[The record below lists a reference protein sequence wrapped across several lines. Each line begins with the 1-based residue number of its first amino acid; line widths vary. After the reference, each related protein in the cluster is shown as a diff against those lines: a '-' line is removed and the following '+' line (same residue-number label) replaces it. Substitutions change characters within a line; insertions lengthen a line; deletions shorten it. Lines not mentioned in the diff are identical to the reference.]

1 MTFRKSGAETE
12 SLVTAA
18 ALSFAVGA
26 ALGWALSAGRTRRG
40 REVRELVD
48 ELVRAAGDGL
58 LRPSGR
64 SAVLDQAV
72 QRLRDL
78 GQGVR
83 DGRRS

>member
-1 MTFRKSGAETE
+1 ME
-12 SLVTAA
+12 SLATAA
-18 ALSFAVGA
+18 VLSFAVGA
-26 ALGWALSAGRTRRG
+26 ALGWALSAGRTRQSRK
-40 REVRELVD
+40 VRELVD

-58 LRPSGR
+58 LGPSRR

-83 DGRRS
+83 EGRRS

>member
-1 MTFRKSGAETE
+1 MNRRGKGAEME
-12 SLVTAA
+12 SLATAA
-18 ALSFAVGA
+18 VLSFAVGA
-26 ALGWALSAGRTRRG
+26 ALGWALSAGRTRRH
-40 REVRELVD
+40 RKVRELVD

-72 QRLRDL
+72 QHLRDL